1 MKINKPRVA
10 IFSDLHL
17 GVHSNSSDWHNYAI
31 EWAHWFKEEC
41 KRKNIKD
48 LIFCGDWHHNRSEI
62 SVNTLQVSADI
73 LDILCDFN
81 IIAITGNHDI
91 YYKHRTDV
99 NSLSIFKKRKN
110 VTILDRFDT
119 IEAFD
124 RTITFCPWNTKVQD
138 IPESDIIF
146 GHFEI
151 ETFKMNSYKVCEEGL
166 KVKDLLNKSP
176 LVISG
181 HFHTRH
187 EKKFGKG
194 TILYVGNPFQMDFG
208 DAGNRK
214 GYYILDLDTMEYDFT
229 YNNVSPT
236 YKKVSLSELVQ
247 EGSITKKVINDFSG
261 NIAKLKVDMNISQ
274 VDMDILVKKL
284 TLLKPEVLTI
294 DYDINFNRLLDDTEN
309 KEDLSGIV
317 IPQAIEEFVWFYEME
332 AIEEFVNLLE
342 IKNKKE
348 IINYTLDLYEKSKL

>member
-1 MKINKPRVA
+1 MRKMITKLNKPRVA

-17 GVHSNSSDWHNYAI
+17 GVHSNSADWHNYAI
-31 EWAHWFKEEC
+31 EWANWFKDEC

-73 LDILCDFN
+73 LDILSDFN
-81 IIAITGNHDI
+81 IIAITGNHDM

-110 VTILDRFDT
+110 VTILNNPET

-124 RTITFCPWNTKVQD
+124 RTITFCPWNTNIKDV
-138 IPESDIIF
+138 PKSDVLF

-166 KVKDLLNKSP
+166 KIKDLLNKSS
-176 LVISG
+176 LIISG

-187 EKKFGKG
+187 LKKFGKG

-208 DAGNRK
+208 DVGNVK
-214 GYYILDLDTMEYDFT
+214 GYYTLNLDTVEYEFT
-229 YNNVSPT
+229 PNNVSPQ
-236 YKKVSLSELVQ
+236 YKKVSLSELVR
-247 EGSITKKVINDFSG
+247 EGSITDDTIRNFTN
-261 NIAKLKVDMNISQ
+261 NIVKLKVDMNISQ
-274 VDMDILVKKL
+274 SDMDILLNKL
-284 TLLKPEVLTI
+284 SLLKPDSLTV
-294 DYDINFNRLLDDTEN
+294 DYDINFNRLIDNTDN
-309 KEDLSGIV
+309 KEDLSGID
-317 IPQAIEEFVWFYEME
+317 IPQ

-348 IINYTLDLYEKSKL
+348 IIKYTLGLYEKGKL